1 MCEVEFKLKNHG
13 VTLVVSSWQANGDVE
28 PAYQLDE
35 VWVHVSGVPHAWR
48 HYLGF
53 WALGSAIGK
62 TLDVDMLTYRK
73 KGVIRIKV
81 RIMDRK
87 LLPAKPDTIFG
98 LYGYDIT
105 FTLESENFIPVMPV
119 LGEDDDPMDH
129 DGDGAG
135 DHPADGQGDDH
146 LSKKKKQDSGSSSTA
161 TGPVGGPA
169 PQQLGSTLPAS
180 LLPSR
185 GKPACFV
192 NDLVAAHTPKIGTE
206 PFCPIVEGV
215 AEKE

>member
-81 RIMDRK
+81 GIMDRK
-87 LLPAKPDTIFG
+87 LLPAKPDTVFG